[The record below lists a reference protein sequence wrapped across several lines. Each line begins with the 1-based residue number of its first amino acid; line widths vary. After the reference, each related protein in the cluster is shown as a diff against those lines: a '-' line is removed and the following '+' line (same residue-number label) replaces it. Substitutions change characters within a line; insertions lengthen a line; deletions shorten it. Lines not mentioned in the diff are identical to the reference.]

1 MGYHVYKKRMMK
13 RYAILFV
20 AFLFAL
26 SACAKEESEIIEK
39 EHKPKKMSVSSEQ
52 KAFASVDR
60 IKSCYRC
67 EFEFSCLD
75 AGRPCSRYSYVD

>member
-1 MGYHVYKKRMMK
+1 M
-13 RYAILFV
+13 
-20 AFLFAL
+20 
-26 SACAKEESEIIEK
+26 AKNDLQTKIDRLNAAAEIIEK
-39 EHKPKKMSVSSEQ
+39 EHKAKKMSVSSEQ
-52 KAFASVDR
+52 QVFASVDR

>member
-1 MGYHVYKKRMMK
+1 MDK
-13 RYAILFV
+13 LQQEF
-20 AFLFAL
+20 
-26 SACAKEESEIIEK
+26 ESRFESSVIFNGTQTKIDRLNAAAEIIEK

>member
-1 MGYHVYKKRMMK
+1 MDK
-13 RYAILFV
+13 LQQEF
-20 AFLFAL
+20 
-26 SACAKEESEIIEK
+26 ESRFESSVIFNGTQTKIDRLNAAAEIIEK
-39 EHKPKKMSVSSEQ
+39 EHKSKKMSVSSEQ
-52 KAFASVDR
+52 QVFASVDR

>member
-1 MGYHVYKKRMMK
+1 M
-13 RYAILFV
+13 
-20 AFLFAL
+20 
-26 SACAKEESEIIEK
+26 AKNDLQTKIDRLNAAAEIIEK

-67 EFEFSCLD
+67 EFEFSCLVL
-75 AGRPCSRYSYVD
+75 VDLAQDILMWIRRGDIC

>member
-1 MGYHVYKKRMMK
+1 M
-13 RYAILFV
+13 
-20 AFLFAL
+20 
-26 SACAKEESEIIEK
+26 AKNDLQTKIDRLNAAAEIIEK
-39 EHKPKKMSVSSEQ
+39 EHNPKKMSGSSEQ

-75 AGRPCSRYSYVD
+75 SGRPCSRYSYVD

>member
-1 MGYHVYKKRMMK
+1 M
-13 RYAILFV
+13 
-20 AFLFAL
+20 
-26 SACAKEESEIIEK
+26 AKNDLQTKIDRLNAAAIIET
-39 EHKPKKMSVSSEQ
+39 EHKSNKMSASSEQ
-52 KAFASVDR
+52 QVFASVDR